1 MNPPAESALA
11 LLQSVQQ
18 PPLKPQRQPQP
29 LSPREFD
36 EAKRQIASGWEQQ
49 TIFSLLDNPAT
60 QGLKYELWQG
70 STLYLI
76 TPIIGKATEVARTT
90 DAILTWLGA
99 APGFNIYVW
108 FRDDPRYIKAN
119 QWPTKAQVN
128 GGWTIVG
135 TPNIVIYRSEEWE
148 RVLIH
153 EMIHAMKWDWKVG
166 PSPAPC
172 WKMNKTD
179 KLNPHL
185 FEAWTELYAEWLACA
200 WYGRLWARQRKW
212 QDFQATQLLARATHK
227 WEENTSVFA
236 YYVLKAALA
245 PHFEFLW
252 VFGNGKTSQEK
263 QYVMCGLVTPELD
276 RLRTQAKHTV
286 PKDMSLR
293 MSVPDVLEGFKR

>member
-1 MNPPAESALA
+1 MLENPET
-11 LLQSVQQ
+11 
-18 PPLKPQRQPQP
+18 KG
-29 LSPREFD
+29 F
-36 EAKRQIASGWEQQ
+36 
-49 TIFSLLDNPAT
+49 
-60 QGLKYELWQG
+60 KYELWQG

-76 TPIIGKATEVARTT
+76 TPILGKATEVAQTT
-90 DAILTWLGA
+90 DAILKWLGA
-99 APGFNIYVW
+99 APGFNIYIW
-108 FRDDPRYIKAN
+108 FRDDPRELKAN

-128 GGWTIVG
+128 GGWTTVG

-153 EMIHAMKWDWKVG
+153 EMIHAMKWDWDVG
-166 PSPAPC
+166 PTPAPC

-200 WYGRLWARQRKW
+200 WYGKSWDNQRKW
-212 QDFQATQLLARATHK
+212 QDLQATQLLARATHK

-252 VFGNGKTSQEK
+252 VFGQGKTPEEK
-263 QYVMCGLVTPELD
+263 QYVMCGLVTPELE
-276 RLRTQAKHTV
+276 RLRALAKNTV
-286 PKDMSLR
+286 PQDMRLR
-293 MSVPDVLEGFKR
+293 MSVPDVLDGLER

>member
-1 MNPPAESALA
+1 MSQSALA
-11 LLQSVQQ
+11 LLQSVPL

-29 LSPREFD
+29 LSPHEFD
-36 EAKRQIASGWEQQ
+36 ESKKQIASGWEQQ
-49 TIFSLLDNPAT
+49 TIFSLLENPAT
-60 QGLKYELWQG
+60 KGFKYELWQG
-70 STLYLI
+70 STLFLI
-76 TPIIGKATEVARTT
+76 TPVIGKAMEVAKTT
-90 DAILTWLGA
+90 DAILKWLGA
-99 APGFNIYVW
+99 APGFNIYIW
-108 FRDDPRYIKAN
+108 FRDDPREIKAD

-128 GGWTIVG
+128 GGWTTVG

-153 EMIHAMKWDWKVG
+153 EMIHAMKWDWEVG
-166 PSPAPC
+166 ATPAPC

-200 WYGRLWARQRKW
+200 WYGKSWEKQRKW
-212 QDFQATQLLARATHK
+212 QDLQATQLLARATHK

-252 VFGNGKTSQEK
+252 VFGQGKTSQEK
-263 QYVMCGLVTPELD
+263 QYVMCGLVTPELT
-276 RLRTQAKHTV
+276 RLRNLAKSTV
-286 PKDMSLR
+286 RQDMSMR
-293 MSVPDVLEGFKR
+293 MSVPDVLDGFKR